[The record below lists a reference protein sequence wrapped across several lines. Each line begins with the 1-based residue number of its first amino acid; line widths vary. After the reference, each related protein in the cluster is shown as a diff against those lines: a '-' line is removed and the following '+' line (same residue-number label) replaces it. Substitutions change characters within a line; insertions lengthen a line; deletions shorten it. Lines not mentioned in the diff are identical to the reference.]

1 MLAETVTRWT
11 QQWLEQGRQEG
22 EQKGEQ
28 KGLQKAVVAIAKR
41 GFASQKS
48 PKTYHRS
55 SAMACSIKAVLPIS
69 RYK

>member
-11 QQWLEQGRQEG
+11 QQWLEQGRQE
-22 EQKGEQ
+22 GEQ

-55 SAMACSIKAVLPIS
+55 SAMACSIKAVLRIS